1 MAKKSQSTIKPVG
14 IALVVIGVSLIFWG
28 YQMSGS
34 VSSQVTK
41 AITGAASEAVM
52 FRYIAGAVCSAVGLY
67 LFFKK

>member
-1 MAKKSQSTIKPVG
+1 MAKKSQSTNKPLG
-14 IALVVIGVSLIFWG
+14 IALAVIGVCLMFWG

-41 AITGAASEAVM
+41 VITGAASEAVM
-52 FRYIAGAVCSAVGLY
+52 VRYIGGAVCAAVGLY